1 MSTTTD
7 SQPSSIDSGI
17 REPVTL
23 HATSWFGDVRNI
35 FGREIRPLVRDPFQ
49 VVFAMIQP
57 LVFLA
62 LFAPLLPDAITGD
75 ERSALQWFVPGI
87 VAMSCLMG
95 ASMVGSNLL
104 LEMQT
109 GSHERLLV
117 APVHRSALL
126 VGRALK
132 EIVPMIAQTV
142 VIVAAVTPF
151 AFDLHPLGILLGVV
165 ILAVFAVGISA
176 LSYALALTCTGRDWM
191 FWAVQQTLLF
201 PILLLAGVL
210 LPVDGAPTWI
220 RVLSAANPLTYIV
233 DAERALFAG
242 TWPIGDILAG
252 VAAAVGV
259 AVVGLIVGI
268 RSMQREN

>member
-1 MSTTTD
+1 MSTTTTD
-7 SQPSSIDSGI
+7 ERTSMSSAVS
-17 REPVTL
+17 EPVTL
-23 HATSWFGDVRNI
+23 HTTTWLGDVGSI
-35 FGREIRPLVRDPFQ
+35 FRREIHPLLRDPFQ

-75 ERSALQWFVPGI
+75 GRSALQWFVPGI

-117 APVHRSALL
+117 APVRRSALL

-142 VIVAAVTPF
+142 IIVAAVTPF
-151 AFDLHPLGILLGVV
+151 SFDLHPLGVLVGVA

-176 LSYALALTCTGRDWM
+176 LSYALALACTGRDWM

-220 RVLSAANPLTYIV
+220 RVLSAGNPMTYVV

-242 TWPIGDILAG
+242 TWPMGEILAG
-252 VAAAVGV
+252 VIAAVGV
-259 AVVGLIVGI
+259 AVVGLLVGI
-268 RSMQREN
+268 RTMQRED